1 MHRKPFKPNPV
12 LSYMKKTLLALS
24 ISFIAAN
31 WALAQQ
37 APTSQP
43 TRVLTPAEQRQK
55 EKIEREIQRERQIR
69 AEWLQKQREYE
80 AKQAEKERQKQAKKA
95 AKDNPQPETVKPVP
109 AAVTPPAA
117 PSVVPPVVS
126 QPAETTPAVAE
137 PSRKELREKR
147 KQEEQEAK
155 AAKAAQDKAD
165 REAKAAKAA
174 QEKAERDAKKAAES
188 SSASPRSFAPPA
200 PVAPAP
206 VAAEPVA
213 PPQTEKAQRPRKEK
227 KAAPVKPDSIAEVL
241 ANSATPSVV
250 RANKEFLPKG
260 HLFEPIL
267 LDPLEAQTYGS
278 VFPAYWTEG
287 EKYKGSIVP
296 FAFGFAKPFY
306 RHTSAP
312 DRAEEWV
319 LDLASFTQFEA
330 YHDAV
335 ANKARRRIMNTDYKI
350 SIIYNIRRGEN
361 NYRIRV
367 YHLSSHLG
375 DDYIFRNQ
383 ITAPSPNAVNYELLD
398 FTYSRTVNNWRLYG
412 GAGVVLRKTEERKPL
427 SAQFGTFYKKPSTRA
442 TRLVGGVD
450 VKFWQQ
456 TNFRPGIH
464 GGIGFEL
471 GRTQNNLTFLLEGY
485 SGFRP
490 YSQYEDQQT
499 AWIGLGLYLNPF

>member
-1 MHRKPFKPNPV
+1 
-12 LSYMKKTLLALS
+12 MKKTLLALS
-24 ISFIAAN
+24 VSFFAVN
-31 WALAQQ
+31 WAFAQQ
-37 APTSQP
+37 TPTSQP

-95 AKDNPQPETVKPVP
+95 AKENPPQETVKSAP
-109 AAVTPPAA
+109 AVVTPPAA
-117 PSVVPPVVS
+117 PSTPPSVANPPV
-126 QPAETTPAVAE
+126 ETTPAVVE

-147 KQEEQEAK
+147 KQEEQGAK
-155 AAKAAQDKAD
+155 AAKAAQEKAD

-174 QEKAERDAKKAAES
+174 QEKAEREAKKAES
-188 SSASPRSFAPPA
+188 GSASPRSFATPA
-200 PVAPAP
+200 PATPAP
-206 VAAEPVA
+206 AEPVA
-213 PPQTEKAQRPRKEK
+213 VPQTEKAQRPKRERKTV
-227 KAAPVKPDSIAEVL
+227 ATKPDSV
-241 ANSATPSVV
+241 ATAPASSVSPSVV
-250 RANKEFLPKG
+250 RVTKEFLPKG

-350 SIIYNIRRGEN
+350 SIIYNIRRAEN

-398 FTYSRTVNNWRLYG
+398 FTYSRTVNHWRLYG

>member
-1 MHRKPFKPNPV
+1 
-12 LSYMKKTLLALS
+12 MKKTLLALLV
-24 ISFIAAN
+24 SFIAIN
-31 WALAQQ
+31 WASAQQ
-37 APTSQP
+37 APASQP
-43 TRVLTPAEQRQK
+43 TRVLTPAEQKQK

-95 AKDNPQPETVKPVP
+95 AKENPSQETVKTAPTV
-109 AAVTPPAA
+109 VTPPAA
-117 PSVVPPVVS
+117 TSVAPPAVS
-126 QPAETTPAVAE
+126 QPVETAPTVAE
-137 PSRKELREKR
+137 PSQKELREKR
-147 KQEEQEAK
+147 KQEEREAK

-165 REAKAAKAA
+165 REAKAARAAQEKADREAKAA
-174 QEKAERDAKKAAES
+174 QEKIEREAKKAADVS
-188 SSASPRSFAPPA
+188 SPVTPRSFSTSS
-200 PVAPAP
+200 PVTTP
-206 VAAEPVA
+206 AAEPTTV
-213 PPQTEKAQRPRKEK
+213 PQPEKAQRVRRERKTVT
-227 KAAPVKPDSIAEVL
+227 AKPDSIAAAPASSTE
-241 ANSATPSVV
+241 PSVV
-250 RANKEFLPKG
+250 RATKEFLPKG

-330 YHDAV
+330 FHDPI

-350 SIIYNIRRGEN
+350 SIIYNIRRAEN

-412 GAGVVLRKTEERKPL
+412 GAGIVLRKTEERKPL
-427 SAQFGTFYKKPSTRA
+427 SAQFGAFYKKPSTHA
-442 TRLVGGVD
+442 ARLVGGVD

-464 GGIGFEL
+464 GGIGIEL